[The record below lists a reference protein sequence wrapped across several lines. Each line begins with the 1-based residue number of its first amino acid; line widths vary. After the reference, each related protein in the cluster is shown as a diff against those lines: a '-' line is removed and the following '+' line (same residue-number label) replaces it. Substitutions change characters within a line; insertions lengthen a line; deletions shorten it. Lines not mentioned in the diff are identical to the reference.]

1 MKKIQMKVISLIL
14 GAGIV
19 ISSVPAL
26 SAQAAPNSA
35 IAETKRQIM
44 AMTES
49 IQKQEVAIAELSEKI
64 TLTGEEILAKE
75 AEIVTL
81 NGDIDRTNQE
91 ITSTRETLGEKEELY
106 GKRLREV
113 YKNGNTTLIGAL
125 LGATDL
131 SDLLLRLKAVENIAR
146 HDQDLIQT
154 ITGLKVDLEEKAR
167 TLEANRSSLET
178 ATADLKTKQEELTT
192 DKASQENQLTGL
204 QAEKTRLRELLSSQE
219 VALFADIEAILASA
233 ESTEAEVKEALAIL
247 DTIQSQVSSAE
258 AVALGKQLAAKGRT
272 LAEELKAARLEA
284 ERLAREKA
292 EAERLARELEAK
304 RLAAEKL
311 KEQQEA
317 RRLAEERRQA
327 AQLAAQKEKDR
338 QAALARAKAL
348 EAKQAAAA
356 AEAAKL
362 KAAED
367 AAKEAAAK
375 AKQVSATQPKSTTSP
390 KPTESSGTN
399 NLTFYLS
406 FYTDLPEHNGGWTIT
421 ATGEK
426 LTYGVVANNVWPL
439 YTKIY
444 LEGYGT
450 MTVKDRGGAHFYNRY
465 RLDVFIPRKS
475 GETNAQYTARVW
487 DLGRRTVKGRI
498 LK

>member
-19 ISSVPAL
+19 LSAVPAL
-26 SAQAAPNSA
+26 SAQASPNSA

-49 IQKQEVAIAELSEKI
+49 IQNQEVSIAEISETI
-64 TLTGEEILAKE
+64 TLTGEDILAKE

-81 NGDIDRTNQE
+81 NGDIDQTNQE
-91 ITSTRETLGEKEELY
+91 ITTTRETLGEKEDLY
-106 GKRLREV
+106 GRRLREV

-146 HDQDLIQT
+146 HDHDLIKT
-154 ITGLKVDLEEKAR
+154 ITGLKEDLEEKAQ
-167 TLEANRSSLET
+167 TLQASRSSLET
-178 ATADLKTKQEELTT
+178 ATMQLKAKQEQLTA
-192 DKASQENQLTGL
+192 DKASQETQLTGL

-233 ESTEAEVKEALAIL
+233 RSTEAEVKEALAIL
-247 DTIQSQVSSAE
+247 ETIQSQVSSAE
-258 AVALGKQLAAKGRT
+258 AVALGKQLAAKGQT

-304 RLAAEKL
+304 RVAAEKL

-317 RRLAEERRQA
+317 QRLAEARRQA
-327 AQLAAQKEKDR
+327 AALAAQKEKDR
-338 QAALARAKAL
+338 QAALAKAKAL
-348 EAKQAAAA
+348 EAKQADAAA
-356 AEAAKL
+356 AEAKL

-367 AAKEAAAK
+367 AAKQAAAK
-375 AKQVSATQPKSTTSP
+375 AEQLSATQPATATKTAAT
-390 KPTESSGTN
+390 SGTN

-439 YTKIY
+439 YTRIY

-487 DLGRRTVKGRI
+487 DLGRKTVKGRI